1 MGLQKAEEDEKF
13 TTHQAYY
20 QQAPDNAEVVILEN
34 VVEYTIKEYVAKYL
48 GAEWECLE
56 RKVDPRLWGF
66 GAARPRSY
74 GIAWKTS
81 ACKWDPKFDLDAVLE
96 SLKARPQMTATSYFW
111 MELPTS
117 NLTTSQDFHLKL
129 N

>member
-1 MGLQKAEEDEKF
+1 MGLQKKEQDEKF
-13 TTHQAYY
+13 ETHEALYEQA
-20 QQAPDNAEVVILEN
+20 DENTEILILEN
-34 VVEYTIKEYVAKYL
+34 VVEYTIKQYVAKYL
-48 GAEWECLE
+48 GAGWSCIE

-74 GIAWKTS
+74 GIAWKNS
-81 ACKWDPKFDLDAVLE
+81 ACKWDPQFDFDAVLE

-111 MELPTS
+111 MDLPCS
-117 NLTTSQDFHLKL
+117 SLTTAQDLHLKL